1 MQNVC
6 AIHCRSP
13 CYSTETL
20 EELIDLV
27 SFDDVSGGLREAV
40 KLNKSLHVDIVVD
53 MILNFYQI

>member
-1 MQNVC
+1 M
-6 AIHCRSP
+6 HCRGTKD
-13 CYSTETL
+13 STKNL